1 MINCP
6 LEVFE
11 SLSIQLKELHKIF
24 FTPSHLL
31 VCINNLILRSIG
43 SCLILCVSASLFLS
57 CHYLQTCD
65 DVAAQVLGK
74 SVFVNWP
81 HLEEA
86 RIIAVSDG
94 ETK

>member
-31 VCINNLILRSIG
+31 VCINNLILGALAVALSSVSLPLSFFLVIIFRHVMMLLHKFWESL
-43 SCLILCVSASLFLS
+43 CLSTGLI
-57 CHYLQTCD
+57 
-65 DVAAQVLGK
+65 
-74 SVFVNWP
+74 
-81 HLEEA
+81 
-86 RIIAVSDG
+86 
-94 ETK
+94 